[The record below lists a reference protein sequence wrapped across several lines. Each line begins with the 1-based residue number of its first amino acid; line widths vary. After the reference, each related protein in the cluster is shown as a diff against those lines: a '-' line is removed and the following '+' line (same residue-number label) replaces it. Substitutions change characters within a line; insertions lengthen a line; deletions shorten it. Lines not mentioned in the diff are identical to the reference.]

1 VAPSRTG
8 GEIGIMVRAAGESL
22 VIDVS
27 DDGPGF
33 DGHAIAVGHGL
44 DNLRGR
50 LEVLFGG
57 AGRLTIARRE
67 ERTVVTVS
75 LPLRTAATP
84 PGVARGAPRGVPGGV
99 PI

>member
-1 VAPSRTG
+1 
-8 GEIGIMVRAAGESL
+8 MVRAAGASL

-44 DNLRGR
+44 DNPRGR
-50 LEVLFGG
+50 LKVLFEG